1 MGARG
6 NNEKTYACYE
16 EISNLRVDVDAP
28 PVAIYKRLDSELSKD
43 IEDRT
48 YQIIIPIPNNK
59 NGKRKSL
66 RTSDRDRAIKLSLI
80 HI

>member
-59 NGKRKSL
+59 NGL
-66 RTSDRDRAIKLSLI
+66 FPPGIFFPGNIFFKLS
-80 HI
+80 